1 MDFRVSDLEN
11 FIATASC
18 RTLSEGA
25 RKRGITQPSMS
36 ESIRRLEA
44 DLGCKLLYRAKEGIS
59 LTPSGRV
66 IFDRGRQATE
76 ALIELGALRRE
87 KGAFSGRRVTIGCH
101 FTVASYS
108 LPATLLELSKSAPDF
123 RIDLVHNF
131 SRTVQAQIQAGQ
143 VDVGIIVN
151 PTRIPD
157 LVIRKLASDTVAVWT
172 AQRGKAQHR
181 LICDPELFQVQ
192 AILRKWRS
200 CPRNIISTANLEL
213 VARLTGSGLG
223 LGILP
228 SRAVALYG
236 VKLRKV
242 AGTPTYTDE
251 IAVVHRPE
259 FGRLPY
265 EKQVLA
271 ALLSSLS

>member
-25 RKRGITQPSMS
+25 QKRGITQPSMS

-44 DLGCKLLYRAKEGIS
+44 DLGCKLFYRSKEGIR
-59 LTPSGRV
+59 LTPSGRL
-66 IFDRGRQATE
+66 ILDRGRQATE
-76 ALIELGALRRE
+76 ALFELGALRRE
-87 KGAFSGRRVTIGCH
+87 KGTFQGRRVTIGCH
-101 FTVASYS
+101 PTVAAYA
-108 LPATLLELSKSAPDF
+108 LPATLLALSRSAPDF
-123 RIDLVHNF
+123 HVDLVHNF

-157 LVIRKLASDTVAVWT
+157 LVIRKLASDTVAVWR
-172 AQRGKAQHR
+172 AQRGKPQHR
-181 LICDPELFQVQ
+181 LICDPELFQAQ

-200 CPRNIISTANLEL
+200 CPRDIISTTNLEL
-213 VARLTGSGLG
+213 VARLTDSGIG
-223 LGILP
+223 VGILP
-228 SRAVALYG
+228 SRAVTLYG

-251 IAVVHRPE
+251 IAMVHRPE

-265 EKQVLA
+265 ERHVLE
-271 ALLSSLS
+271 ALRSSL